1 MKELLDNLNKLE
13 DYLVNESDLSLQDTC
28 NIVGYMSNIRKQ
40 AINYTHSSMELLYK
54 GDDLLKAY
62 QAGCIEGFDDCCDF
76 GHDDLKELISDS
88 IKWLK
93 RYKDKAITWNVFVY
107 GLIFNG

>member
-40 AINYTHSSMELLYK
+40 AINYTHSS
-54 GDDLLKAY
+54 
-62 QAGCIEGFDDCCDF
+62 
-76 GHDDLKELISDS
+76 KELKGKNVLTFDEYLKILFKKIAEGIYESRETG
-88 IKWLK
+88 K
-93 RYKDKAITWNVFVY
+93 RYISVSVFDMHQKY
-107 GLIFNG
+107 IEESL